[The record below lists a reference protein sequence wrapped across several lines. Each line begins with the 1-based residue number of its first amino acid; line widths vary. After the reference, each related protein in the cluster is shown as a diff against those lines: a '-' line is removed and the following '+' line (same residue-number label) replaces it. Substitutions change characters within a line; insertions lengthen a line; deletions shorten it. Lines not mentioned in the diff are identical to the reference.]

1 MRKIRFIIT
10 IILGLFASQ
19 AWADGV
25 VDSINHIK
33 RDTTYLYGEAT
44 MPTLKS
50 ADSLARKELAL
61 KVREWMYQ
69 QTDQTDSTEIDDSR
83 LSPYISVLTNRRAD
97 MIRGFAYI
105 QKDDLRRLLNHKDT
119 VQGTIMAKPI
129 EDTVIDSIVTD
140 KPDPT
145 LIKRSEVEILKELQ
159 AKVKKPVTRDDVLKQ
174 ILKAKNFFELRDTMK
189 TLIKQGAVSNY
200 GKRET
205 CKQPEACYWIVYDRA
220 GNIKAI
226 LGKGQSIRKNFKTGR
241 VDSLTNYQGKGYAGI
256 WFQIKEQ

>member
-69 QTDQTDSTEIDDSR
+69 QTDQIDSTEIDDSR

-105 QKDDLRRLLNHKDT
+105 QKADLRRLLNPQDAVHS
-119 VQGTIMAKPI
+119 TIVAKPI
-129 EDTVIDSIVTD
+129 EDTDSMI
-140 KPDPT
+140 
-145 LIKRSEVEILKELQ
+145 RSLNIP
-159 AKVKKPVTRDDVLKQ
+159 AIKKPLARDYVLEQ

-189 TLIKQGAVSNY
+189 TLIRQGAVSDY

-205 CKQPEACYWIVYDRA
+205 CRQPEACYWIVYDRA

-226 LGKGQSIRKNFKTGR
+226 LGKGQTIRKNFKTGR

>member
-10 IILGLFASQ
+10 IILGLFTSQ

-69 QTDQTDSTEIDDSR
+69 QTDQIDSTEIDDSR

-97 MIRGFAYI
+97 MIRGFAYVR
-105 QKDDLRRLLNHKDT
+105 KADLRQLLNHKDT
-119 VQGTIMAKPI
+119 VQGTITAKPI
-129 EDTVIDSIVTD
+129 EDTDSIMVTDSIVKVVNISKFR
-140 KPDPT
+140 KP
-145 LIKRSEVEILKELQ
+145 LK
-159 AKVKKPVTRDDVLKQ
+159 RDDVLKQ

-189 TLIKQGAVSNY
+189 TLIRQGAVSDY

-205 CKQPEACYWIVYDRA
+205 CRQPEACYWIVYDRA

>member
-129 EDTVIDSIVTD
+129 EDTDSIVKVVNISKFR
-140 KPDPT
+140 KP
-145 LIKRSEVEILKELQ
+145 LK
-159 AKVKKPVTRDDVLKQ
+159 RDDVLKQ

>member
-1 MRKIRFIIT
+1 MRTIRFIIT
-10 IILGLFASQ
+10 IIMGLIASH

-33 RDTTYLYGEAT
+33 RDTTYLYGEGT
-44 MPTLKS
+44 MATLKS

-61 KVREWMYQ
+61 KVREWMLRQ
-69 QTDQTDSTEIDDSR
+69 ADLTDSTEIDESR
-83 LSPYISVLTNRRAD
+83 LSPYVKVLTNRRAD

-105 QKDDLRRLLNHKDT
+105 QKADLRRLLNHEDD
-119 VQGTIMAKPI
+119 VRSTIIAKPI
-129 EDTVIDSIVTD
+129 EDTDSIEID
-140 KPDPT
+140 KPIT
-145 LIKRSEVEILKELQ
+145 KRNDAEILKELQ
-159 AKVKKPVTRDDVLKQ
+159 AKGLKKPLTRDEVLKQ

-189 TLIKQGAVSNY
+189 ALIKQGAVSDY

-226 LGKGQSIRKNFKTGR
+226 LGKGNSIRKNFKTGR
-241 VDSLTNYQGKGYAGI
+241 VDSLTNYQGKGFAGI

>member
-69 QTDQTDSTEIDDSR
+69 QTDQIDSTEIDDSR

-97 MIRGFAYI
+97 MIRGFAYVR
-105 QKDDLRRLLNHKDT
+105 KADLRQLLNTKDT
-119 VQGTIMAKPI
+119 VQGTITAKPI
-129 EDTVIDSIVTD
+129 EDTDSIMVTDSIVKVVNISKFR
-140 KPDPT
+140 KP
-145 LIKRSEVEILKELQ
+145 LKRY
-159 AKVKKPVTRDDVLKQ
+159 DVLKQ

-189 TLIKQGAVSNY
+189 TLIRQGAVSNY

>member
-69 QTDQTDSTEIDDSR
+69 QTDQIDSTEIDDSR

-97 MIRGFAYI
+97 MIRGFAYVR
-105 QKDDLRRLLNHKDT
+105 KADLRQLLNHKDT
-119 VQGTIMAKPI
+119 VQSTIPAKPI
-129 EDTVIDSIVTD
+129 EDTDSIMVTDSIVKVVNISKFR
-140 KPDPT
+140 KP
-145 LIKRSEVEILKELQ
+145 LK
-159 AKVKKPVTRDDVLKQ
+159 RDDVLKQ

>member
-61 KVREWMYQ
+61 KVREWMLQ
-69 QTDQTDSTEIDDSR
+69 QADLTDTTEIDDSR
-83 LSPYISVLTNRRAD
+83 LSPYVRVLTNRRAD
-97 MIRGFAYI
+97 MIRGFAYVR
-105 QKDDLRRLLNHKDT
+105 KVDLRQLLNHKDT

-129 EDTVIDSIVTD
+129 EDTDSIVKVVNISKFR
-140 KPDPT
+140 KP
-145 LIKRSEVEILKELQ
+145 LK
-159 AKVKKPVTRDDVLKQ
+159 RDDVLKQ

>member
-69 QTDQTDSTEIDDSR
+69 QTDQIDSTEIDDSR

-97 MIRGFAYI
+97 MIRGFAYVR
-105 QKDDLRRLLNHKDT
+105 KADLRQLLNTKDT
-119 VQGTIMAKPI
+119 VQGTITAKPI
-129 EDTVIDSIVTD
+129 EDTDSIIVTDSIVKVVNISKFR
-140 KPDPT
+140 KP
-145 LIKRSEVEILKELQ
+145 LK
-159 AKVKKPVTRDDVLKQ
+159 RDDVLKQ

>member
-97 MIRGFAYI
+97 MIRGFTYVRKA
-105 QKDDLRRLLNHKDT
+105 DLRQLLNTKDT
-119 VQGTIMAKPI
+119 VQGTITAKPI
-129 EDTVIDSIVTD
+129 EDTDSIMVTDSIVKVVNISKFR
-140 KPDPT
+140 KP
-145 LIKRSEVEILKELQ
+145 LK
-159 AKVKKPVTRDDVLKQ
+159 RDDVLKQ

>member
-69 QTDQTDSTEIDDSR
+69 QTDQIDSTEIDDSR

-97 MIRGFAYI
+97 MIRGFAYVR
-105 QKDDLRRLLNHKDT
+105 KADLRQLLNTKDT
-119 VQGTIMAKPI
+119 VQGTITAKPI
-129 EDTVIDSIVTD
+129 EDTDSIMVTDSIVKVVNISKFR
-140 KPDPT
+140 KP
-145 LIKRSEVEILKELQ
+145 LK
-159 AKVKKPVTRDDVLKQ
+159 RDDVLKQ

-189 TLIKQGAVSNY
+189 TLIRQGAVSNY

-205 CKQPEACYWIVYDRA
+205 CKQPEACYWIVYDRT

-226 LGKGQSIRKNFKTGR
+226 LGKGQTIRKNFKTGR
-241 VDSLTNYQGKGYAGI
+241 VDSLANYQGKGYAGI

>member
-10 IILGLFASQ
+10 IILGLFASY

-33 RDTTYLYGEAT
+33 RDTTYLYGEGT
-44 MPTLKS
+44 MPTLER
-50 ADSLARKELAL
+50 ADSLARKELVL
-61 KVREWMYQ
+61 KVREWMLRQ
-69 QTDQTDSTEIDDSR
+69 AELTDSTEIDESR
-83 LSPYISVLTNRRAD
+83 LSPYVSVLTSRRAD

-105 QKDDLRRLLNHKDT
+105 QKADLRRLLNPQDAVHS
-119 VQGTIMAKPI
+119 TIVAKPI
-129 EDTVIDSIVTD
+129 EDTDSMI
-140 KPDPT
+140 
-145 LIKRSEVEILKELQ
+145 RSLNIP
-159 AKVKKPVTRDDVLKQ
+159 AIKKPLARDYVLEQ

-189 TLIKQGAVSNY
+189 TLIRQGAVSDY

-205 CKQPEACYWIVYDRA
+205 CRKPEACYWIVYDRA

-226 LGKGQSIRKNFKTGR
+226 LGKGQTIRKNFKTGR